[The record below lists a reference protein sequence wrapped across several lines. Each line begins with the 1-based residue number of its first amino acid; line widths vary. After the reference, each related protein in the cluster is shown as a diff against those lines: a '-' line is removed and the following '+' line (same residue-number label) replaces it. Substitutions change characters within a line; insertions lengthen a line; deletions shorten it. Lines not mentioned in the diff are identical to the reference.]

1 MSIFNSND
9 YNRGH
14 RDGTKDAMNNKDKNY
29 VRSGM
34 SMKLC
39 HGSAPDSL
47 SYGQGALTILLAYYI
62 GKKVNCS

>member
-1 MSIFNSND
+1 MTRVIAKVVSIGKRRNEID
-9 YNRGH
+9 TGEW
-14 RDGTKDAMNNKDKNY
+14 
-29 VRSGM
+29 
-34 SMKLC
+34 LC

>member
-34 SMKLC
+34 SMKFAI
-39 HGSAPDSL
+39 H
-47 SYGQGALTILLAYYI
+47 
-62 GKKVNCS
+62 GKKALETYCSGYDEGYRQGCKYREKKK